1 MISSSA
7 KARFSL
13 IFSMLVF
20 AAVGPIV
27 RHIPLPESV
36 IAFCRALL
44 GGFFLF
50 FFACVKKEKL
60 RWKNL
65 WERKYRLFCCGL
77 AMGLNWIF
85 LFKAFAST
93 SVAVAVICYYL
104 APILVLFF
112 SPFVFDEGL
121 TKGKVLSVLLAFCG
135 MILVSGIFEKA
146 GGANVQGMLYV
157 LLAAF
162 FYACVMMINKTLGD
176 LTPYE
181 STIVELILA
190 ALILFPYVLWTED
203 VSHLMLTGSEWGYL
217 LFLSLFVTGFTY
229 VLFFGALPKLE
240 AAAIALYTYIDPIV
254 AVLLSRF
261 LLHERFTPAMLLGAV
276 LILLPTAVEE
286 IRSAVNEK

>member
-60 RWKNL
+60 RWNNL

-112 SPFVFDEGL
+112 RPLFL
-121 TKGKVLSVLLAFCG
+121 TKGLRKVRS
-135 MILVSGIFEKA
+135 S
-146 GGANVQGMLYV
+146 
-157 LLAAF
+157 
-162 FYACVMMINKTLGD
+162 AC
-176 LTPYE
+176 
-181 STIVELILA
+181 S
-190 ALILFPYVLWTED
+190 
-203 VSHLMLTGSEWGYL
+203 L
-217 LFLSLFVTGFTY
+217 LF
-229 VLFFGALPKLE
+229 
-240 AAAIALYTYIDPIV
+240 V
-254 AVLLSRF
+254 A
-261 LLHERFTPAMLLGAV
+261 
-276 LILLPTAVEE
+276 
-286 IRSAVNEK
+286 